1 MKKAQILIVE
11 DESIIF
17 RRMRKVLEKE
27 HYSIDEYT
35 PSVKEAKGR
44 INNRRPDLVLLDIKL
59 QGKET
64 GLDLG
69 KKLQEDYKIPFI
81 YVTDFDD
88 NQTFY
93 KGLETNHE
101 HFIVKTKPQLNSK
114 ELIRTI
120 QTVLKRNEIKE
131 EWITKEGIIGL
142 VGYLD
147 EIKEYKNGG
156 ITRVPIKYSDIAF
169 FSTKPFINETEE
181 KEIIR
186 PNYLWFL
193 TKDNEYY
200 FLKSSLKELLK
211 HLPRYFVRIN
221 ESCIVNISS
230 DVLDGRING
239 SKLSIMN
246 RELKIKDTYLQEFK
260 KRLELLYHS

>member
-1 MKKAQILIVE
+1 MKKEQILIVE
-11 DESIIF
+11 DEPIIF
-17 RRMRKVLEKE
+17 RRMRKALEKE

-35 PSVKEAKGR
+35 PSVVDAIGR
-44 INNRRPDLVLLDIKL
+44 INNKRPDLVLLDIKL

-88 NQTFY
+88 NQTFF

-114 ELIRTI
+114 ELVRAI
-120 QTVLKRNEIKE
+120 QTVLKRNEIKGTG
-131 EWITKEGIIGL
+131 ISKEGIIGL

-147 EIKEYKNGG
+147 EIKDYKNGG
-156 ITRVPIKYSDIAF
+156 ITRVPVKYSDIAF
-169 FSTKPFINETEE
+169 FSTKPFVNEAEK

-193 TKDNEYY
+193 TKKNEYY

-211 HLPRYFVRIN
+211 HLPHYFVRIN

-230 DVLDGRING
+230 DVLNGRING

-246 RELKIKDTYLQEFK
+246 KELKIKDTYSQELK
-260 KRLELLYHS
+260 KCLKLLYHS